1 MRTVTRGSPS
11 VDGMTTVTVAVP
23 THKLH
28 AYKQVALDNL
38 QEFQFTA
45 GELRGSMTGEQR

>member
-1 MRTVTRGSPS
+1 MRTVTLGAPS

-28 AYKQVALDNL
+28 TYKQVSLDNL

-45 GELRGSMTGEQR
+45 GVVRDSMAGEQR